1 MKTWFITG
9 SSSGI
14 GKGIA
19 KAVLEKGDNAVIM
32 ARDIKKLGD
41 LVQAYPERT
50 LSVSLELTDKESIR
64 NAVKAAEER
73 FSSIDVLVNNAGHG
87 YRAAVEEGE
96 ESEKGTKGQENG
108 VSGAVRSRFLQASPS
123 RRHGPPQRF
132 SIPAFP
138 CARRDPA
145 PFPG

>member
-19 KAVLEKGDNAVIM
+19 KAVLEKGD
-32 ARDIKKLGD
+32 
-41 LVQAYPERT
+41 
-50 LSVSLELTDKESIR
+50 
-64 NAVKAAEER
+64 
-73 FSSIDVLVNNAGHG
+73 NAGHG

-145 PFPG
+145 PFPS